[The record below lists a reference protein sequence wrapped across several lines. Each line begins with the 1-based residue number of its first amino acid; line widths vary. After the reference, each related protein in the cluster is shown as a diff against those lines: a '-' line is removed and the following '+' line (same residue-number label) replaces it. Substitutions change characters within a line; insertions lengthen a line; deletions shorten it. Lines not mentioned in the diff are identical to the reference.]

1 LKLEIKNVPE
11 LVIKIFEINLETYYK
26 KNLTKFDPS
35 INLDG
40 MVPSIERV
48 EAECFKGIP
57 ANKITSIDFTLHEL
71 KDKRGLFVIEM

>member
-1 LKLEIKNVPE
+1 
-11 LVIKIFEINLETYYK
+11 
-26 KNLTKFDPS
+26 
-35 INLDG
+35 